1 MTKTKIEWADYK
13 PHTRK
18 PIQIAVGYIW
28 VWCPEHPNANL
39 GKLRNKGY
47 IQEHRLIM
55 SNFLKRVLK
64 HYEHVHHINGN
75 KSDNRIEN
83 LMLLTN
89 SEHRTLHMKEKT
101 LEEKRAQAEGVIAHA
116 KSRRLKRQIVQCAC
130 GCGQGFVTPDSKGR
144 YHQFILGHNN
154 KGKRWRWG
162 ENV

>member
-75 KSDNRIEN
+75 KSDNI
-83 LMLLTN
+83 
-89 SEHRTLHMKEKT
+89 K
-101 LEEKRAQAEGVIAHA
+101 
-116 KSRRLKRQIVQCAC
+116 
-130 GCGQGFVTPDSKGR
+130 F
-144 YHQFILGHNN
+144 
-154 KGKRWRWG
+154 
-162 ENV
+162 